1 MKVNGIKRALAC
13 TYRDV
18 LGHHTFQVSA
28 ALGYYVVL
36 SVFPAL
42 IFLSAILGLIPLP
55 HLFGSV
61 LGLISHLLPA
71 DAMRVVYSVLD
82 DVLKA
87 HRGTWLSIGMLGLIW
102 TASSAFDAMIEALD
116 VAYDVP
122 DSRPFWKTRLLAIGL
137 AGIIGGLL
145 LIALA
150 VMVLGP
156 RFGIWLA
163 GRLGVSAVFVIV
175 WPVLRWS
182 IAICSSILAV
192 EMLYFLAPNV
202 KQRFLATLPGAILS
216 VLAWDGLTF
225 LLGFYIRHANFNLT
239 YGTLSGVIA
248 FMTWLYWT
256 SFVLLL
262 GAELNAEL
270 AKESKQGCVEPKT
283 ALPGEAEV
291 SPRGNKLGRAA

>member
-1 MKVNGIKRALAC
+1 
-13 TYRDV
+13 
-18 LGHHTFQVSA
+18 
-28 ALGYYVVL
+28 
-36 SVFPAL
+36 
-42 IFLSAILGLIPLP
+42 
-55 HLFGSV
+55 
-61 LGLISHLLPA
+61 
-71 DAMRVVYSVLD
+71 
-82 DVLKA
+82 
-87 HRGTWLSIGMLGLIW
+87 
-102 TASSAFDAMIEALD
+102 
-116 VAYDVP
+116 
-122 DSRPFWKTRLLAIGL
+122 
-137 AGIIGGLL
+137 
-145 LIALA
+145 
-150 VMVLGP
+150 
-156 RFGIWLA
+156 
-163 GRLGVSAVFVIV
+163 FVIV

-182 IAICSSILAV
+182 IAICFSILAV